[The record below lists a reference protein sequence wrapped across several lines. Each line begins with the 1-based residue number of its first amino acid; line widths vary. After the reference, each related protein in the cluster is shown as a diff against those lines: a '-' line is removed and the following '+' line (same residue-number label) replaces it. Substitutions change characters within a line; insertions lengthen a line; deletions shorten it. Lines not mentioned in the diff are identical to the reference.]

1 MKNFFAQYSSLILLQ
16 KIQIIPSNLFGIFHF
31 LVLLASTLLFS
42 GVFMK
47 VLIIEKDKT
56 VRQSLSYFM
65 ERHKNCEVFLA
76 GSKKEGIS
84 LFATTPFDII
94 LCGDRL
100 PDGNGLEMLKE
111 WMTQNPKLISI
122 LMTVQGDELSRQEA
136 MRVGVRGYL
145 EKPFDLKQLEEVISI
160 SECGLRNVD

>member
-1 MKNFFAQYSSLILLQ
+1 
-16 KIQIIPSNLFGIFHF
+16 
-31 LVLLASTLLFS
+31 
-42 GVFMK
+42 MK

-84 LFATTPFDII
+84 LFETIPFDII

-100 PDGNGLEMLKE
+100 PDGNGLDMLSGWVK
-111 WMTQNPKLISI
+111 QNPKLISI
-122 LMTVQGDELSRQEA
+122 LMTVQSDEKLRQEA
-136 MRVGVRGYL
+136 IRAGVRGYL
-145 EKPFDLKQLEEVISI
+145 EKPFDLKQLEEIIIPSNPLL
-160 SECGLRNVD
+160 EKGEEGGFNERR

>member
-1 MKNFFAQYSSLILLQ
+1 
-16 KIQIIPSNLFGIFHF
+16 
-31 LVLLASTLLFS
+31 
-42 GVFMK
+42 MK

-84 LFATTPFDII
+84 LFETTPFDIV

-100 PDGNGLEMLKE
+100 PDGNGLDMLSGWVK
-111 WMTQNPKLISI
+111 QNPKLISI
-122 LMTVQGDELSRQEA
+122 LMTVQSDERLRQDA
-136 MRVGVRGYL
+136 LKTGIQGYL
-145 EKPFDLKQLEEVISI
+145 VKPFDLKQLEEAI
-160 SECGLRNVD
+160 GLKHL

>member
-1 MKNFFAQYSSLILLQ
+1 VGSKPFSIFNFLMF
-16 KIQIIPSNLFGIFHF
+16 
-31 LVLLASTLLFS
+31 LASTLLFYR
-42 GVFMK
+42 VFMK

-84 LFATTPFDII
+84 LFETTPFDIV

-100 PDGNGLEMLKE
+100 PDGNGLDMLSGWVKE
-111 WMTQNPKLISI
+111 NPKLVSI
-122 LMTVQGDELSRQEA
+122 LMTVQSDEKLRLEA
-136 MRVGVRGYL
+136 IRVGVRSYL
-145 EKPFDLKQLEEVISI
+145 EKPFDLKQLEEAIGVSH
-160 SECGLRNVD
+160 